1 MGAMKQPKKKFKVET
16 MTNEASSEELAMI
29 DMGDKADSRGD
40 GGRPVYAGLK

>member
-1 MGAMKQPKKKFKVET
+1 